1 MVNATVGVPEPRPLQ
16 SKTRGR
22 TRWPLPL
29 RDLGGVLGLEPRRTT
44 GGFTDREEA
53 AAANKADG
61 EKGDEAGAGDV
72 AAMGMRSSTPLLE
85 YRRWRTRTPRAS
97 SECRPR
103 PLHWG
108 RRAGKGGYAT
118 DKAESRT
125 GP

>member
-16 SKTRGR
+16 AKTRGR

-53 AAANKADG
+53 AAPNKADG
-61 EKGDEAGAGDV
+61 EKGDEAGVGVV

-85 YRRWRTRTPRAS
+85 YRRWRTRT
-97 SECRPR
+97 RPHTGPAVRSGR
-103 PLHWG
+103 PL
-108 RRAGKGGYAT
+108 
-118 DKAESRT
+118 
-125 GP
+125 GPNAVACTPFME